1 MSRRA
6 LRSIHPEDLRDHADE
21 DRIARIWER
30 IEHDISI
37 PEAPPARGVGFTFA
51 LVAATV
57 AAFAGGLF
65 IGRVTGTDPS
75 ATPIY
80 PLTPEASAGFEVLA
94 AGTAERTVAL
104 PGGGQIKLSP
114 GATVEVGRSDHN
126 TLTIML
132 VQGTAAIDTTGA
144 TTDAALAIVA
154 GQARLQSHAGSVVSV
169 QRNASNIG
177 VRVTSGLVSVTSPD
191 GIEQQIAGGQPQI
204 TVPLRTS
211 TVVTMNDPV
220 RPRAQMMRPSLPDEQ
235 DPVAEPPAAPVAAAP
250 DWRGRCHDGDF
261 AGALDILRQQPGGIA
276 SAIQSAQSAGELMC
290 ISDAAQTGGEQGAA
304 IQALTRVTDKFAA
317 DNNAPFAAIQL
328 ARIYQ
333 GAKNT
338 ELAEKYLALSRSL
351 APDGALAEVAL
362 CRQIRAEAKKG
373 RKEEAS
379 RMAREYVAK
388 YPDGSCKEDVERIIQ
403 GEEPAPDEQEPEA
416 PGDAKN
422 APAR

>member
-6 LRSIHPEDLRDHADE
+6 LPSIHPDDLRDHADE
-21 DRIARIWER
+21 DRIVRIWER

-37 PEAPPARGVGFTFA
+37 PEPAPHKGLGFAFA

-57 AAFAGGLF
+57 TAFAGGLF
-65 IGRVTGTDPS
+65 IGRVTGSDSS
-75 ATPIY
+75 ATPIHA
-80 PLTPEASAGFEVLA
+80 LAPEASAGFEVLA
-94 AGTAERTVAL
+94 AGTAERTLVL
-104 PGGGQIKLSP
+104 PGGGRIKLSP
-114 GATVEVGRSDHN
+114 GATVEVGRSDPN

-132 VQGTAAIDTTGA
+132 VQGTAAVDTTGA
-144 TTDAALAIVA
+144 TSDAALAIVA

-169 QRNASNIG
+169 QRNASDIG

-191 GIEQQIAGGQPQI
+191 GIQQQIAGGQPQI

-211 TVVTMNDPV
+211 TAITMNDPV
-220 RPRAQMMRPSLPDEQ
+220 RPRVQMMRSSQPTEAS
-235 DPVAEPPAAPVAAAP
+235 PVVEPPAAVVAAAP
-250 DWRGRCHDGDF
+250 DWRGRCHASDF

-304 IQALTRVTDKFAA
+304 IQALTRVTDKFPA
-317 DNNAPFAAIQL
+317 DNNAPIAAFQL

-333 GAKNT
+333 AARNT

-351 APDGALAEVAL
+351 SPDGALAEVAL
-362 CRQIRAEAKKG
+362 CRQIRAEANKG

-416 PGDAKN
+416 PPDTKD
-422 APAR
+422 APAP